1 MNTEEL
7 WMPAPDR
14 EALALQL
21 TRCNARSSAFGLV
34 LTETEMEQ
42 LALSQRRALRA
53 AGRIEFGEG
62 VLERLVAAFCDAPDL
77 DPACYVETLDELQ
90 ALFYQLKGVCRE
102 QLSDSEL
109 ITVMWQIYDGTG
121 GSLEALAGADRETLL
136 ETARTGR
143 WEWRDQDWG
152 EEDE

>member
-7 WMPAPDR
+7 WMPPPGR
-14 EALALQL
+14 ETLELQL
-21 TRCNARSSAFGLV
+21 TRCNARSAPFGLV
-34 LTETEMEQ
+34 LTETEMGP

-53 AGRIEFGEG
+53 AGRIEVGGG
-62 VLERLVAAFCDAPDL
+62 VLERRVAAFCDAPDL
-77 DPACYVETLDELQ
+77 DPACYAETLDELQ

-109 ITVMWQIYDGTG
+109 ITAMRQIYDGTG

-143 WEWRDQDWG
+143 WVWSDQDWG
-152 EEDE
+152 EGDE